1 MNPHICWALMS
12 DNASQTI
19 RLEFRDEYF
28 ANNAVS
34 VQFILL
40 LGLVSLENDIV
51 RIYPKSLFTL

>member
-1 MNPHICWALMS
+1 MS